1 MCYNKL
7 VVLIKQEILFQE
19 EYTMEAKM
27 EKIDVNIVKFEVK
40 VEAEK
45 FDAALTRAYKK
56 NVKNFNVPG
65 FRKGKVPM
73 NVVKKYYGI
82 EVLLED
88 AVNFAIEGSYS
99 EVLQENSIIP
109 VDYPKIDVV
118 EVGEGKDFV
127 YTAEVTV
134 YPEVELGEYK
144 GLSIEKKTYEVT
156 EEEVSKKLKEMQEKN
171 ARVETKEEG
180 TVENGNIAVID
191 FKGYVDGEA
200 FQGGEGNDYSLEIGS
215 KTFID
220 TFEEQLVG
228 AKVNDT
234 VEVNVTFP
242 ENYGKEE
249 LNGKPAKFEVTIK
262 EIKVKELPELDDE
275 FAKETSEFDTIA
287 DLKADVTKKLEEA
300 NAERAEREFEEAV
313 ITAVAG
319 NAKVEIPE
327 VMVEKEVDKMVQNL
341 QQRLQYQG
349 LSLEQYFQFT
359 GTDEEKMRE
368 YMRTNAQTKVK
379 VDLVLEAIEKAENIE
394 ATEEEIKAKAV
405 EVAKMYSASED
416 EKMVDL
422 LMQSQQAALR
432 ADVITNKTM
441 KLLIENNKQS
451 YINCQEKFWQLL
463 KYFFNKIK

>member
-1 MCYNKL
+1 
-7 VVLIKQEILFQE
+7 
-19 EYTMEAKM
+19 MEAKM
-27 EKIDVNIVKFEVK
+27 EKIDVNVVKFEVK
-40 VEAEK
+40 VEANK
-45 FDAALTRAYKK
+45 FNEALTRAYKK

-73 NVVKKYYGI
+73 NVVKQYYGVG
-82 EVLLED
+82 VLLED
-88 AVNFAIEGSYS
+88 AVNFAIDGSYS
-99 EVLQENSIIP
+99 EVLKENNIIP

-144 GLSIEKKTYEVT
+144 GLSVEKKTYEVT
-156 EEEVSKKLKEMQEKN
+156 EEEVAKKLKEMQEKN
-171 ARVETKEEG
+171 ARVESKEEG

-191 FKGYVDGEA
+191 FKGFVDGEA
-200 FQGGEGNDYSLEIGS
+200 FQGGEGHDYSLEIGS

-287 DLKADVTKKLEEA
+287 ELKADITTKLEAA
-300 NAERAEREFEEAV
+300 NAERADREFEEAV
-313 ITAVAG
+313 INAVAE
-319 NAKVEIPE
+319 NAKVEIPA

-341 QQRLQYQG
+341 EQRLQYQG
-349 LSLEQYFQFT
+349 LTLDQYFQFT
-359 GTDEEKMRE
+359 GTDEAKMRE
-368 YMRTNAQTKVK
+368 YMRENAVTKVK
-379 VDLVLEAIEKAENIE
+379 VDLVLEAIEKAENID
-394 ATEEEIKAKAV
+394 ATEEEIKEKAV

-416 EKMVDL
+416 DKMVEL

-432 ADVITNKTM
+432 SDVITNKAV
-441 KLLIENNKQS
+441 KFLLENNK
-451 YINCQEKFWQLL
+451 
-463 KYFFNKIK
+463 

>member
-1 MCYNKL
+1 
-7 VVLIKQEILFQE
+7 
-19 EYTMEAKM
+19 MEAKM

-99 EVLQENSIIP
+99 EVLKENNIIP

-171 ARVETKEEG
+171 ARIEAKTEG

-200 FQGGEGNDYSLEIGS
+200 FQGGEGKDYSLEIGS

-275 FAKETSEFDTIA
+275 FAKETSEFDNIA
-287 DLKADVTKKLEEA
+287 DLKADVTKKLEDA
-300 NAERAEREFEEAV
+300 NNERAEREFEEAV
-313 ITAVAG
+313 ITAVAE

-341 QQRLQYQG
+341 QQRL
-349 LSLEQYFQFT
+349 
-359 GTDEEKMRE
+359 
-368 YMRTNAQTKVK
+368 
-379 VDLVLEAIEKAENIE
+379 
-394 ATEEEIKAKAV
+394 
-405 EVAKMYSASED
+405 
-416 EKMVDL
+416 
-422 LMQSQQAALR
+422 
-432 ADVITNKTM
+432 
-441 KLLIENNKQS
+441 
-451 YINCQEKFWQLL
+451 
-463 KYFFNKIK
+463 

>member
-1 MCYNKL
+1 
-7 VVLIKQEILFQE
+7 
-19 EYTMEAKM
+19 MEAKM

-99 EVLQENSIIP
+99 EVLKENNIVP

-134 YPEVELGEYK
+134 YPEVELGDYK

-200 FQGGEGNDYSLEIGS
+200 FQGGEGKDYSLEIGS

-234 VEVNVTFP
+234 VEVNVAFP

-275 FAKETSEFDTIA
+275 FAKETSEFDNIA

-300 NAERAEREFEEAV
+300 NTERSEREFEEAV

-349 LSLEQYFQFT
+349 LTLEQYFQFT

-368 YMRTNAQTKVK
+368 YMRANAQTKVK

-394 ATEEEIKAKAV
+394 ATEEEIRAKAV
-405 EVAKMYSASED
+405 EVAKMYAASED

-441 KLLIENNKQS
+441 KLLIENNK
-451 YINCQEKFWQLL
+451 
-463 KYFFNKIK
+463 

>member
-1 MCYNKL
+1 
-7 VVLIKQEILFQE
+7 
-19 EYTMEAKM
+19 MEAKM

-99 EVLQENSIIP
+99 EVLKENNIVP

-171 ARVETKEEG
+171 ARVEAKEEG

-200 FQGGEGNDYSLEIGS
+200 FQGGEGKDYSLEIGS

-300 NAERAEREFEEAV
+300 NAERSEREFEEAV

-319 NAKVEIPE
+319 HAKVEIPE

-349 LSLEQYFQFT
+349 LTLEQYFQFT

-379 VDLVLEAIEKAENIE
+379 VDLVLEAIEKAENVE
-394 ATEEEIKAKAV
+394 ATEEEIRAKAV
-405 EVAKMYSASED
+405 EVAKMYAASED

-441 KLLIENNKQS
+441 KLLLENNK
-451 YINCQEKFWQLL
+451 
-463 KYFFNKIK
+463 

>member
-1 MCYNKL
+1 
-7 VVLIKQEILFQE
+7 
-19 EYTMEAKM
+19 MEAKM

-99 EVLQENSIIP
+99 EVLKENNIIP

-171 ARVETKEEG
+171 ARVEAKTEG

-200 FQGGEGNDYSLEIGS
+200 FQGGEGKDYSLEIGS

-275 FAKETSEFDTIA
+275 FAKETSEFDNIA
-287 DLKADVTKKLEEA
+287 DLKADVTKKLEDA
-300 NAERAEREFEEAV
+300 NNERAEREFEEAV
-313 ITAVAG
+313 ITAVAE

-359 GTDEEKMRE
+359 GTDQEKMRE
-368 YMRTNAQTKVK
+368 YMRSNAQTKVK
-379 VDLVLEAIEKAENIE
+379 VDLVLEAIEKAENID
-394 ATEEEIKAKAV
+394 ATEEEIKAKAI
-405 EVAKMYSASED
+405 EVAKMYSQSED
-416 EKMVDL
+416 EKMIDL

-441 KLLIENNKQS
+441 KLLLENNK
-451 YINCQEKFWQLL
+451 
-463 KYFFNKIK
+463 

>member
-1 MCYNKL
+1 
-7 VVLIKQEILFQE
+7 
-19 EYTMEAKM
+19 MEAKM
-27 EKIDVNIVKFEVK
+27 EKIDVNVVKFEVK
-40 VEAEK
+40 VEANK
-45 FDAALTRAYKK
+45 FNEALTRAYKK

-73 NVVKKYYGI
+73 NVVKQYYGVG
-82 EVLLED
+82 VLLED
-88 AVNFAIEGSYS
+88 AVNFAIDGSYS
-99 EVLQENSIIP
+99 EVLKENNIIP

-144 GLSIEKKTYEVT
+144 GLSVEKKTYEVT
-156 EEEVSKKLKEMQEKN
+156 EEEVAKKLKEMQEKN
-171 ARVETKEEG
+171 ARVESKEEG

-191 FKGYVDGEA
+191 FKGFVDGEA
-200 FQGGEGNDYSLEIGS
+200 FQGGEGHDYSLEIGS

-287 DLKADVTKKLEEA
+287 ELKADITTKLEAA
-300 NAERAEREFEEAV
+300 NAERADREFEEAV
-313 ITAVAG
+313 INAVAE
-319 NAKVEIPE
+319 NAKVEIPA

-349 LSLEQYFQFT
+349 LNLEQYFQFT

-368 YMRTNAQTKVK
+368 YMRENAAAKVK
-379 VDLVLEAIEKAENIE
+379 VDLVLEAVEKAENID
-394 ATEEEIKAKAV
+394 ATEEEIKEKAV

-416 EKMVDL
+416 DKMVEL

-432 ADVITNKTM
+432 SDVITNKAV
-441 KLLIENNKQS
+441 KFLLENNK
-451 YINCQEKFWQLL
+451 
-463 KYFFNKIK
+463 

>member
-1 MCYNKL
+1 
-7 VVLIKQEILFQE
+7 
-19 EYTMEAKM
+19 MEAKM

-99 EVLQENSIIP
+99 EVLKENNIVP

-171 ARVETKEEG
+171 ARVEAKEEG

-200 FQGGEGNDYSLEIGS
+200 FQGGEGKDYSLEIGS

-300 NAERAEREFEEAV
+300 NAERSEREFEEAV

-349 LSLEQYFQFT
+349 LTLEQYFQFT

-368 YMRTNAQTKVK
+368 YMRANAQTKVK

-394 ATEEEIKAKAV
+394 ATEEEIREKAV

-441 KLLIENNKQS
+441 KLLLENNK
-451 YINCQEKFWQLL
+451 
-463 KYFFNKIK
+463 

>member
-1 MCYNKL
+1 
-7 VVLIKQEILFQE
+7 
-19 EYTMEAKM
+19 MEAKM
-27 EKIDVNIVKFEVK
+27 EKIDVNVVKFEVK
-40 VEAEK
+40 VEANK
-45 FDAALTRAYKK
+45 FNEALTRAYKK

-73 NVVKKYYGI
+73 NVVKQYYGVG
-82 EVLLED
+82 VLLDD
-88 AVNFAIEGSYS
+88 AVNFAIDGSYS
-99 EVLQENSIIP
+99 EVLKENNIIP

-144 GLSIEKKTYEVT
+144 GLSVEKKTYEVT
-156 EEEVSKKLKEMQEKN
+156 EEEVAKKLKEMQEKN
-171 ARVETKEEG
+171 ARVESKEEG

-191 FKGYVDGEA
+191 FKGFVDGEA
-200 FQGGEGNDYSLEIGS
+200 FQGGEGHDYSLEIGS

-287 DLKADVTKKLEEA
+287 ELKADITTKLEAA
-300 NAERAEREFEEAV
+300 NAERADREFEEAV
-313 ITAVAG
+313 INAVAE
-319 NAKVEIPE
+319 NAKVEIPA

-349 LSLEQYFQFT
+349 LNLEQYFQFT

-368 YMRTNAQTKVK
+368 YMRENAATKVK
-379 VDLVLEAIEKAENIE
+379 VDLVLEAVEKAENID
-394 ATEEEIKAKAV
+394 ATEEEIKEKAV

-416 EKMVDL
+416 DKMVEL

-432 ADVITNKTM
+432 SDVITNKAV
-441 KLLIENNKQS
+441 KFLLENNK
-451 YINCQEKFWQLL
+451 
-463 KYFFNKIK
+463 

>member
-1 MCYNKL
+1 
-7 VVLIKQEILFQE
+7 
-19 EYTMEAKM
+19 MEAKM
-27 EKIDVNIVKFEVK
+27 EKIDVNVVKFEVK
-40 VEAEK
+40 VEANK
-45 FDAALTRAYKK
+45 FNEALTRAYKK

-73 NVVKKYYGI
+73 NVVKQYYGVG
-82 EVLLED
+82 VLLED
-88 AVNFAIEGSYS
+88 AVNFAIDGSYS
-99 EVLQENSIIP
+99 EVLKENNIIP

-144 GLSIEKKTYEVT
+144 GLSVEKKTYEVT
-156 EEEVSKKLKEMQEKN
+156 EEEVAKKLKEMQEKN
-171 ARVETKEEG
+171 ARVESKEEG

-191 FKGYVDGEA
+191 FKGFVDGEA
-200 FQGGEGNDYSLEIGS
+200 FQGGEGHDYSLEIGS

-275 FAKETSEFDTIA
+275 FAKEASEFETIA

-300 NAERAEREFEEAV
+300 NIERAEREYEEAV
-313 ITAVAG
+313 INAVAE
-319 NAKVEIPE
+319 NAKVEIPV

-341 QQRLQYQG
+341 EQRLQYQG
-349 LSLEQYFQFT
+349 LTLDQYFQFT
-359 GTDEEKMRE
+359 GTDEAKMRE
-368 YMRTNAQTKVK
+368 YMRENAGTKVK
-379 VDLVLEAIEKAENIE
+379 VDLVLEAIEKAENID
-394 ATEEEIKAKAV
+394 ATEEEIKEKAI
-405 EVAKMYSASED
+405 EVAKMYSATEND
-416 EKMVDL
+416 KMVDL

-432 ADVITNKTM
+432 ADVMRNKT
-441 KLLIENNKQS
+441 LNLILGK
-451 YINCQEKFWQLL
+451 
-463 KYFFNKIK
+463 